1 MYWLYREKKLYITKN
16 GSRETW
22 NGCISCVW
30 DRLEKKRDDSGKKCE
45 FKNEIDSYAIVQIM
59 KIIDDMCAI
68 NAQTTLMND
77 IESNREKCL
86 EFNKISKDYLVEI
99 LRHLSSIPNSISWK
113 EEYFKIGKSCSDGQI
128 YKLFE
133 EKFCPLDQNYVV
145 IYIKYAN
152 NIVHRS
158 HVLQ

>member
-1 MYWLYREKKLYITKN
+1 MLNDKSNNNNYCRYFMYWLYREKKLYITKN

-86 EFNKISKDYLVEI
+86 EFNKIIFLGKKNILKLEKVVPMDKYINYLKKNFV
-99 LRHLSSIPNSISWK
+99 HLM
-113 EEYFKIGKSCSDGQI
+113 
-128 YKLFE
+128 
-133 EKFCPLDQNYVV
+133 
-145 IYIKYAN
+145 
-152 NIVHRS
+152 
-158 HVLQ
+158 